1 MTERQKRRAETAAFI
16 KDFDKAVPPP
26 EKSPKRKRRRRKP
39 ILNRT
44 ADSTDAV
51 RGARMEIIRE
61 TMSADMRAWMSA
73 VVPEGKR
80 RFLLLQQD
88 TGVGKTE
95 TTLADLD
102 FLVHVSAHGGL
113 ADEAHSRAEEM
124 GKAAMRW
131 RARSW
136 GWEEVLER
144 AGIQPEI
151 SGISKQGREELI
163 NLSFPEA
170 DDTPAM
176 AMCAFYD
183 QAERL
188 VNRGYLISDVLCR
201 RCDARGLCK
210 EKGYLSQ
217 FARAADADQLFI
229 ALPELQLV
237 SDPSYKKWAELV
249 NPEFKKVAVIDDVN
263 AENLAPVRSVSLP
276 QIKRFLNERDNENE
290 NADVS
295 PAVEFLSELKTRM
308 GEWKAHKKRGDG
320 AAAAEIATALREII
334 DGADLYPVV
343 FELARIP
350 ITFKVFE
357 DTLEQVFEDTLEEPK
372 TDGLLSA
379 RDVLPCGDS
388 ARIVDVLEKWIFHK
402 ETEEGDVLERE
413 IGELLFGPEAI
424 EGEALL
430 GRLAT
435 MDLRLSVLED
445 LIAGLLDGEV
455 FPPPTLIK
463 MRDCKT
469 ARWWRADAIGE
480 QVTILLSCP
489 RAFGAGLITPETAP
503 MVVDP
508 KRGWAAALRADDNG
522 VRLAC
527 GDNGDVK
534 LEIALRP
541 ELNFERSI
549 ASSATSNPA
558 EFKGVLG
565 MGTGLAEVIDDE
577 EFIGG
582 IAFKSSGGKRAAWK
596 SGCRV
601 FQISTA
607 RFTNTSFF
615 KKSAGAV
622 TGPGP
627 RLRDAID
634 LIIKQAEQ
642 EQVLVIGRS
651 DLQAESLRAE
661 TDRLFSHQNVEF
673 RNYGEI
679 VGLDNF
685 SSFGAV
691 VLFLPTPGP
700 EEIKG
705 RAFRLYR
712 GEYHDLDFETRVD
725 GEISI
730 DGLEPVPMPIY
741 ADERVQR
748 LAHDAITAD
757 FYQAAMRLR
766 PNLLEGKAV
775 VILSAYPV
783 DGLTNRADTLYF
795 DWEDVKQVQDI
806 RDVRPEPEIEDLLSW
821 GVPIS
826 ELAAALGVS
835 PRHARRKRP
844 ADAKAARDAEVRR
857 RRADGDSHV
866 EIARALEI
874 STKTV
879 SRILN
884 SGG

>member
-1 MTERQKRRAETAAFI
+1 MTERQKRRAETAALI

-44 ADSTDAV
+44 ADSPDAV
-51 RGARMEIIRE
+51 RGARMEVIRE
-61 TMSADMRAWMSA
+61 AMSAEMRAWMGA
-73 VVPEGKR
+73 VVPNGKR

-95 TTLADLD
+95 TTLAYLE

-113 ADEAHSRAEEM
+113 ADEAHDRAVGM
-124 GKAAMRW
+124 GKSAMRW

-144 AGIQPEI
+144 AGIHPEI
-151 SGISKQGREELI
+151 SGISKQGRETLI
-163 NLSFPEA
+163 SLSFPEA

-201 RCDARGLCK
+201 RCDARAICK
-210 EKGYLSQ
+210 QKGYLSQ
-217 FARAADADQLFI
+217 FAKAADADQLFI
-229 ALPELQLV
+229 ALPDLQLV

-249 NPEFKKVAVIDDVN
+249 DPEFKKVAVIDDVN
-263 AENLAPVRSVSLP
+263 AENLAPVRTVSLS
-276 QIKRFLNERDNENE
+276 QIKRLLNERDSENE
-290 NADVS
+290 SADVS
-295 PAVEFLSELKTRM
+295 PAVEFLYELHARM
-308 GEWKAHKKRGDG
+308 GDWKAHKKRGDG
-320 AAAAEIATALREII
+320 AAPAEIETALMEFIE
-334 DGADLYPVV
+334 GADLYPVV

-350 ITFKVFE
+350 IKIRVREEALE
-357 DTLEQVFEDTLEEPK
+357 DLKSSERFSGKAL
-372 TDGLLSA
+372 
-379 RDVLPCGDS
+379 LPCGDS
-388 ARIVDVLEKWIFHK
+388 ARLVDVLEKWIYHR
-402 ETEEGDVLERE
+402 ETEEGEVLAKEICDVLF
-413 IGELLFGPEAI
+413 GEDAI
-424 EGEALL
+424 DGAAV
-430 GRLAT
+430 RA
-435 MDLRLSVLED
+435 RLSAMPLRFSLLED
-445 LIAGLLDGEV
+445 VIDELINAGG
-455 FPPPTLIK
+455 FPSMTLHV
-463 MRDCKT
+463 MRDT
-469 ARWWRADAIGE
+469 MAAVRWWSDDAIGKDVE
-480 QVTILLSCP
+480 ILMSVA
-489 RAFGAGLITPETAP
+489 RAFGAGLITPKTAP
-503 MVVDP
+503 VVVDP
-508 KRGWAAALRADDNG
+508 KRGWAAALRAEDPG
-522 VRLAC
+522 VRLAF
-527 GDNGDVK
+527 GENGDVN
-534 LEIALRP
+534 LEVSLRP
-541 ELNFERSI
+541 NLNFERSV

-558 EFKGVLG
+558 EFKAVLG
-565 MGTGLAEVIDDE
+565 MGTGLAEVIDD
-577 EFIGG
+577 FD
-582 IAFKSSGGKRAAWK
+582 FKTSGGERAEWK

-601 FQISTA
+601 CQIATA

-615 KKSAGAV
+615 KKSGGAV

-627 RLRDAID
+627 RLRDAVD
-634 LIIKQAEQ
+634 LICKQGEI

-700 EEIKG
+700 EEIKSK
-705 RAFRLYR
+705 AFRLYR

-730 DGLEPVPMPIY
+730 DGLEPVQMPIY

-795 DWEDVKQVQDI
+795 HWEDVKQVQDI
-806 RDVRPEPEIEDLLSW
+806 RDVRPDPDIEDLLSW

-826 ELAAALGVS
+826 ELAAALGIS
-835 PRHARRKRP
+835 KRQAYRHRGGDKNAKR
-844 ADAKAARDAEVRR
+844 DAKILKLH
-857 RRADGDSHV
+857 ADGLSIRAISGEVGISRGAVAAVIKKGSH
-866 EIARALEI
+866 
-874 STKTV
+874 
-879 SRILN
+879 
-884 SGG
+884 GGLS